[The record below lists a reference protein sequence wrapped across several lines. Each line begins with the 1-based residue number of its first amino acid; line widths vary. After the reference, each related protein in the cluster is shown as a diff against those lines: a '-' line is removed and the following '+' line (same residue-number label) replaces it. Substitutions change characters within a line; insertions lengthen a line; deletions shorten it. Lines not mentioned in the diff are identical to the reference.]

1 MTVWIWWRQWHWIFK
16 LYKLSVFVVG
26 SPSAAVSSCVES
38 LRTKKVNNSS
48 WLWRGPPPVTLFVL
62 RAIYHHQRGNWFAA
76 WIHTHFTWKMQ
87 KASLWVRELLCVEGK
102 QNNCVFGATEIFSIK
117 YQRID
122 NWSECFDKQQTYP
135 SKILFKQT
143 FLILVLNFQ
152 SWVLPKDWTP
162 TTVFTFHAH
171 WVRLGNICSI
181 ICILYACLLA
191 VL

>member
-1 MTVWIWWRQWHWIFK
+1 MEGAASCDSFCPAGH
-16 LYKLSVFVVG
+16 L
-26 SPSAAVSSCVES
+26 SPSAGE
-38 LRTKKVNNSS
+38 LI
-48 WLWRGPPPVTLFVL
+48 RGMDS
-62 RAIYHHQRGNWFAA
+62 
-76 WIHTHFTWKMQ
+76 HTHFTWKMQ

-102 QNNCVFGATEIFSIK
+102 QNNYVFWSSKIF
-117 YQRID
+117 
-122 NWSECFDKQQTYP
+122 FDKISKDWQLKRMLWQTCP

-191 VL
+191 VLWYL

>member
-102 QNNCVFGATEIFSIK
+102 QNNCVFWSNNFFSLGKISK
-117 YQRID
+117 DWQLKRMLWQR
-122 NWSECFDKQQTYP
+122 CP

>member
-1 MTVWIWWRQWHWIFK
+1 MTVWVWWRQWHWIFK

-26 SPSAAVSSCVES
+26 LPSAAVSSCVES

-102 QNNCVFGATEIFSIK
+102 QNNCVF
-117 YQRID
+117 
-122 NWSECFDKQQTYP
+122 FDKISKDWQLKRMLWQTCP